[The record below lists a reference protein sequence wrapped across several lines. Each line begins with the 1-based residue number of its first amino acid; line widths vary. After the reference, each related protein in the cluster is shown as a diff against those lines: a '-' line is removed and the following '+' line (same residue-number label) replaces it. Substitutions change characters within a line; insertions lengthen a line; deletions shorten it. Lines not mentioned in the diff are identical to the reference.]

1 MNYFHI
7 VGTKTFMP
15 VARIESL
22 GENSCWALWK
32 IEEDEADL
40 SYQALETCPEEVI
53 STQKRLE
60 YLAGRALM
68 KHVME
73 LLGKGYVG
81 MRKDEAGKPF
91 LKDSAYQVSLSH
103 SYPYAAAQIHHSTPV
118 GIDLEQPKEKLLR
131 IAGRVLSAT
140 EEKDAGDHVTKHCI
154 YWCAK
159 EALYKIHGKRGLHFN
174 SQLLLEPFQ
183 MKTKGELF
191 GKIVAGNTSREVAL
205 EYLVED
211 DYVLVTTKP

>member
-1 MNYFHI
+1 
-7 VGTKTFMP
+7 MP
-15 VARIESL
+15 IAKITSL

-32 IEEDEADL
+32 IEEQEEDL
-40 SYQALETCPEEVI
+40 SYQAMESCPEDVI
-53 STQKRLE
+53 SSQKRLE

-68 KHVME
+68 KSMME
-73 LLGKGYVG
+73 QLGHSYVG

-91 LKDSAYQVSLSH
+91 LKNSDYQVSLSH
-103 SYPYAAAQIHHSTPV
+103 SYPYAAAQVHYSHPV

-131 IAGRVLSAT
+131 IASRVLSPS

-174 SQLLLEPFQ
+174 SQLLLQPFQ
-183 MKTKGELF
+183 MKTNGDLV
-191 GKIVAGNTSREVAL
+191 GSIIVGHTNREIAL
-205 EYLVED
+205 EYLVEKEF
-211 DYVLVTTKP
+211 VLVTTKP